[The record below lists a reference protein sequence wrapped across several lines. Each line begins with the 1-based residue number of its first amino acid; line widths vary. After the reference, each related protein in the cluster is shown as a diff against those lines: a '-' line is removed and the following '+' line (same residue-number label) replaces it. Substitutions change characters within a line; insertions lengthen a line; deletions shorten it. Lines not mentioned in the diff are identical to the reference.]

1 MSPRVAGITSLEII
15 AFSIALMFCI
25 GIIPLSSQIAN
36 SIVMTNNVNPNEI
49 IISFIIIVDITL
61 LINAP
66 YLIAAVFNFRNKKSN
81 LNVFI
86 IVLSSLKILIYFSF
100 IALISFNA
108 LKYSIF
114 LFVPIIFNGI
124 QVLLIALEIKKEKQ
138 SAQVKKYQNQ
148 ISNEYPAVDCTAYQ
162 EKYCR
167 ICGIKINKNDEY
179 CQNCSSAQN
188 NYLNHQ

>member
-25 GIIPLSSQIAN
+25 GVIPLSSQIAN
-36 SIVMTNNVNPNEI
+36 SIVLTNNVNPNEI

-86 IVLSSLKILIYFSF
+86 IVLSSLKFIIYFSF
-100 IALISFNA
+100 LALISINA

-114 LFVPIIFNGI
+114 LFIPIIFNGI

-138 SAQVKKYQNQ
+138 NTQIKKYQNPFPD
-148 ISNEYPAVDCTAYQ
+148 EYPTVDYALYQ
-162 EKYCR
+162 ERYCRKCGSKISINDKYCQC
-167 ICGIKINKNDEY
+167 CG
-179 CQNCSSAQN
+179 ARQN
-188 NYLNHQ
+188 N